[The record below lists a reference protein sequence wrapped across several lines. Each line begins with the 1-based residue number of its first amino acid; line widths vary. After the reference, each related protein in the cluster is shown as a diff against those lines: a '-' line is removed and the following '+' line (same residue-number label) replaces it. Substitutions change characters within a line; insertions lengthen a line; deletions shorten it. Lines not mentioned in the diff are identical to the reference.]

1 MVITFVQAQEAI
13 AETQKRLLTS
23 NDIVSRTQQ
32 PYYHSHPSVPPV
44 LTEFKRII
52 TEIRTYASSLINE
65 LGVQPAGST
74 TQDFRAGA
82 FFHGVLL
89 GLVMS
94 SFGIGECAE
103 STYIL
108 AEQLV
113 RKEKQNLLFV
123 SLLLPARSTGM
134 EMGHAL
140 LIANIRECTEEMRQ
154 AETLSQLLCVLPG
167 EAIVADAFLGLCY
180 SPQNGFPLEMRQYI
194 DAYGGQERI
203 TSIQHFYNFSKT
215 VLTDLQ
221 LKAVSL
227 IKKMRDEHSI
237 VTQKPFDLSTLYT
250 LSEDTR
256 LLEMLKEKTPL
267 LFSGYRDDDYYVYA
281 LATLSKKTDWLAA
294 LQLKAYLPEGSV
306 TFFRGPTN
314 PQKQSVIIHHINET
328 PISCRIDS
336 FNKRI

>member
-1 MVITFVQAQEAI
+1 MFITLTQVQEAI
-13 AETQKRLLTS
+13 AEVQKKLLTS
-23 NDIVSRTQQ
+23 NDIIPRASQ

-52 TEIRTYASSLINE
+52 TEIRTYASGLINE
-65 LGVQPAGST
+65 LSVQPAGST
-74 TQDFRAGA
+74 TQDFREGA
-82 FFHGVLL
+82 FFHSLLL

-108 AEQLV
+108 AVQLIK
-113 RKEKQNLLFV
+113 KEKQDLLFV
-123 SLLLPARSTGM
+123 SLALPARSTGM
-134 EMGHAL
+134 EMSHGL
-140 LIANIRECTEEMRQ
+140 LIANVRECTEEMIQ
-154 AETLSQLLCVLPG
+154 AETLSQLLLVSPAN
-167 EAIVADAFLGLCY
+167 AIIADAFLGLCY
-180 SPQNGFPLEMRQYI
+180 SPQNGFPLEMRHYI

-203 TSIQHFYNFSKT
+203 INIQHFYNFSKT

-221 LKAVSL
+221 LKAVSI

-237 VTQKPFDLSTLYT
+237 ATQKPFDLSKLHA

-281 LATLSKKTDWLAA
+281 LATLAQKSDWLAA

-306 TFFRGPTN
+306 TFFRGPAN
-314 PQKQSVIIHHINET
+314 PQKQSVIIQHINES
-328 PISCRIDS
+328 PVAYHIDS